1 MRRLIYLML
10 GFCFVVG
17 VGSAGTGFWV
27 YGGFTRPGPLQ
38 HDTILIV
45 PPSTGINIIA
55 KELASRGIISKA
67 FIFRVGVKFFSEQ
80 EVMKAGQ
87 YLFTAHLSSRDVV
100 KLLQTGK
107 TVVHRITFA
116 EGLTSTEIAAQLA
129 LTEGLTGDLSLPIA
143 EGSLLPETYHFS
155 YADPRSGLIKRMRKG
170 LSKLMMGLWPYR
182 DANLPFKSQREA
194 LILASIVEKETGKPS
209 ERAHIAGV
217 FINRLRK
224 KMRLQS
230 DPTVVYGITKGQGP
244 LGRSLRRSELRQKT
258 AYNTYTNYGLP
269 PTPIANAG
277 RKSIEAVLHPM
288 KTNDFYFVA
297 DGTGGHLFSRTLKQH
312 NRNVSKWRKIEK
324 LRQKGG

>member
-1 MRRLIYLML
+1 MRRLIYLIL
-10 GFCFVVG
+10 GFCIVVG

>member
-1 MRRLIYLML
+1 MCRLIYLTI

-17 VGSAGTGFWV
+17 LGSAGTGFWV
-27 YGGFTRPGPLQ
+27 YDGFTRPGPLQ
-38 HDTILIV
+38 HETILIV
-45 PPSTGINIIA
+45 RPGTDINIIA
-55 KELASRGIISKA
+55 KELESRGIISKA
-67 FIFRVGVKFFSEQ
+67 FIFRVGVKFFSGQ

-87 YLFTAHLSSRDVV
+87 YLFPAHLSGRDVV

-116 EGLTSTEIAAQLA
+116 EGLTSNEIAAQLA
-129 LTEGLTGDLSLPIA
+129 LTVGLTGDLSLPIA

-230 DPTVVYGITKGQGP
+230 DPTVVYGITKGKGP
-244 LGRSLRRSELRQKT
+244 LGRSLRRSELRLKT

>member
-1 MRRLIYLML
+1 MRRLIYLIL

-27 YGGFTRPGPLQ
+27 YGGFIRPGPLQ

-244 LGRSLRRSELRQKT
+244 LGRSLRRSELRKKT

-288 KTNDFYFVA
+288 RTNDLYFVA

-312 NRNVSKWRKIEK
+312 NLNVSKWRKIEK

>member
-1 MRRLIYLML
+1 MRRLIYLIL

-67 FIFRVGVKFFSEQ
+67 FIFSVGVKFFSEQ

-312 NRNVSKWRKIEK
+312 NLNVSKWRKIEK

>member
-1 MRRLIYLML
+1 MRRLIYLIL

-87 YLFTAHLSSRDVV
+87 YLFTAHLSGRDVV

-312 NRNVSKWRKIEK
+312 NLNVSKWRKIEK

>member
-1 MRRLIYLML
+1 MRCLIYLVLSFCVVL
-10 GFCFVVG
+10 GL
-17 VGSAGTGFWV
+17 GSAGTGFWI
-27 YGGFTRPGPLQ
+27 YSEFTRPGPLQ

-45 PPSTGINIIA
+45 RPGTGIKIIA
-55 KELASRGIISKA
+55 KELASSGIISEA
-67 FIFRVGVKFFSEQ
+67 FIFRVGVKIFSEP
-80 EVMKAGQ
+80 EAMKAGQ
-87 YLFTAHLSSRDVV
+87 YLFPAHLSGRDVL

-129 LTEGLTGDLSLPIA
+129 VTEGLTGDLNFSIA

-155 YADPRSGLIKRMRKG
+155 YADQRSGLIKRMRKG
-170 LSKLMMGLWPYR
+170 LSKLMMRLWPSR
-182 DANLPFKSQREA
+182 DVNLPFKSQREA

-209 ERAHIAGV
+209 ERAHVAGV

-258 AYNTYTNYGLP
+258 AYNTYTIYGLP
-269 PTPIANAG
+269 PTPISNAG

-288 KTNDFYFVA
+288 RTNDLYFVA
-297 DGTGGHLFSRTLKQH
+297 DGTGGHAFARTLKQH
-312 NRNVSKWRKIEK
+312 NRNVSEWRKIEK

>member
-1 MRRLIYLML
+1 MRRLIYLIL

-27 YGGFTRPGPLQ
+27 YGGFIRPGPLQ

>member
-1 MRRLIYLML
+1 MRRLIYLIL

-87 YLFTAHLSSRDVV
+87 YLFPAHLSSRDVV

-324 LRQKGG
+324 SRQKGG